1 MKTLSFWIITISCAF
16 LAIFWLLPKTY
27 ADSRD
32 LLKKSYEQVFNYD
45 YATDKEATDLF
56 EWGVQI
62 GGWWAW
68 NYDSIV
74 VRFGRFM
81 IRLTIVLALPVLM
94 YVGIGIIMAWGDD
107 GKVKTLLKQGGYV
120 LAGILLALLCVM
132 IVYFITA
139 FFRTNQNFI

>member
-1 MKTLSFWIITISCAF
+1 MLIVGVIGLSGFF
-16 LAIFWLLPKTY
+16 LDTH

-32 LLKKSYEQVFNYD
+32 LLKKSYEKVFDYD
-45 YATDKEATDLF
+45 YATDKEADDLF
-56 EWGVQI
+56 EGGVQI
-62 GGWWAW
+62 GGGGAG

-81 IRLTIVLALPVLM
+81 IRLTVILAIPVLM
-94 YVGIGIIMAWGDD
+94 YVGIGIVLAGGDD
-107 GKVKTLLKQGGYV
+107 GKVKTLLKQWWYV